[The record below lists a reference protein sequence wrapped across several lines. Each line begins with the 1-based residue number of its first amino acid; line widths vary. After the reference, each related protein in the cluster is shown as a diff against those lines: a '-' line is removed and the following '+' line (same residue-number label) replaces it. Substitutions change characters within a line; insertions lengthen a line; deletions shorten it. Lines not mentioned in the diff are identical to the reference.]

1 MKKYTLS
8 FTSLAALVVLV
19 AGCTLNQPEATM
31 HAASADVNLSDISL
45 PGATV
50 LAFGPENVLFVG
62 DSKGATV
69 HAIATE
75 GAPLEDPVPFNMP
88 NLDRTIASMLGLN
101 AADIIIN
108 DMKIHPAS
116 QEAYVAVQRGLEPGA
131 ESVIAIVSPT
141 SGDIRLLD
149 LSDTDHQTVT
159 LANPV
164 SEEVMFWGDK
174 PASTL
179 NITDLDYHDG
189 HLYVAGLTN
198 GEFASNLRKIPY
210 PFDGSQSAVGSIEIY
225 HAVHTQNE
233 TRAPIRTMLFD
244 EVDGVPMLIASYT
257 CTPLVTIPTSEVEEG
272 NDVKGK
278 TIAELGFGNT
288 PSDIISFMTQEP
300 DGSFDKKILITHK
313 QRSGSLISMKDL
325 AAANAGDGLQGMT
338 MGPAGVEIFPV
349 PTSAVMH
356 IDNQNQMML
365 TVLRRN
371 IDTGG
376 ADLISKLKGA
386 YFRLS
391 DFISEYDFPD
401 YTYPE
406 EQARTKQFHDMVK
419 PMEGYPHLTSGEMN
433 R

>member
-1 MKKYTLS
+1 MKQYCLFIAFAT
-8 FTSLAALVVLV
+8 ALVVLF
-19 AGCTLNQPEATM
+19 AGCTLNQPEANM
-31 HAASADVNLSDISL
+31 HVANADFNLNDVSL

-62 DSKGATV
+62 DSKSATV

-75 GAPLEDPVPFNMP
+75 GTALENPVPFNMP
-88 NLDRTIASMLGLN
+88 GLDRMLASMLGLN
-101 AADIIIN
+101 VTDIVIN

-116 QEAYVAVQRGLEPGA
+116 QEAYVAVKRGHEPGA

-141 SGDIRLLD
+141 SGDIRFLNL
-149 LSDTDHQTVT
+149 TEADHQTIT
-159 LANPV
+159 LANPA
-164 SEEVMFWGDK
+164 SEEVMLWGDK

-179 NITDLDYHDG
+179 NITDVDYHNG

-198 GEFASNLRKIPY
+198 GEFASTLRKIPY

-244 EVDGVPMLIASYT
+244 EVDGVSTLLASYT
-257 CTPLVTIPTSEVEEG
+257 CTPLVTIPVSEVNEG

-278 TIAELGFGNT
+278 TIAELGFGNA
-288 PSDIISFMTQEP
+288 PSDMISFMVQEP
-300 DGSFDKKILITHK
+300 DGSLDKKVLITHK

-325 AAANAGDGLQGMT
+325 AAANAGDGLQGTT

-349 PTSAVMH
+349 PTSSVMH
-356 IDNQNQMML
+356 VDNQNQMML

-406 EQARTKQFHDMVK
+406 EQVGTKQFHDMVK
-419 PMEGYPHLTSGEMN
+419 PIEGYPHLTSDQMN

>member
-1 MKKYTLS
+1 MKQYSLS
-8 FTSLAALVVLV
+8 IASVAALVVLLS
-19 AGCTLNQPEATM
+19 GCLNQTQPSM
-31 HAASADVNLSDISL
+31 HAATATVNLSNVSL

-50 LAFGPENVLFVG
+50 LAFGPEQVLFVG
-62 DSKGATV
+62 DSKAATV

-75 GAPLEDPVPFNMP
+75 GVALEDPVPFNMP
-88 NLDRTIASMLGLN
+88 GLDRKIASMLGLN
-101 AADIIIN
+101 VTDILIN
-108 DMKIHPAS
+108 DMKIHPVS
-116 QEAYVAVQRGLEPGA
+116 QEAYVAVQRGLQPGA
-131 ESVIAIVSPT
+131 ESVIAIVSPA
-141 SGDIRLLD
+141 SGEIRFLD
-149 LSDTDHQTVT
+149 LTDTDHQTVV
-159 LANPV
+159 LANPASDDV
-164 SEEVMFWGDK
+164 VFWGEK

-179 NITDLDYHDG
+179 NITDLDYHQG

-198 GEFASNLRKIPY
+198 GEFASTLRKIPY

-244 EVDGVPMLIASYT
+244 EVDGVPMLLASYT
-257 CTPLVTIPTSEVEEG
+257 CTPLVTIPVSDVSAG

-278 TIAELGFGNT
+278 TIAELGFGNA
-288 PSDIISFMTQEP
+288 PSDMISFMTQEP
-300 DGSFDKKILITHK
+300 DGSFDKKVLITHK

-325 AAANAGDGLQGMT
+325 AAANAGDGLQGTT
-338 MGPAGVEIFPV
+338 MGPAGVAIFPV
-349 PTSAVMH
+349 PTSSVMH

-365 TVLRRN
+365 SVLRRN

-376 ADLISKLKGA
+376 ADLISQLKGA

-401 YTYPE
+401 YAYPE
-406 EQARTKQFHDMVK
+406 AQAGTKQFHDMVK
-419 PMEGYPHLTSGEMN
+419 PLEGYPQLTSGEMN